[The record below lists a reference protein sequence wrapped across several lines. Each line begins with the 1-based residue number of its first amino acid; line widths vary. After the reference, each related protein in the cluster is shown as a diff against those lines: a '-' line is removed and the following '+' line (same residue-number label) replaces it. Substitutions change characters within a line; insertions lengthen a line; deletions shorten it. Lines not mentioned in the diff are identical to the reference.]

1 MARDTPTQLRWPPHH
16 HGPANQLS
24 FSSKWLDD
32 HHHGHRHQR
41 HRCGIKQPWLL
52 QGSISRDPTV
62 DVRGLALRVVDN
74 QENMER
80 KNCASCM
87 AIHIAGGKKGK
98 NPKAS
103 IKDYQGL
110 KPLWPVPRPK
120 SITPIQTHPKPTKI
134 NFWGMFSPAAL
145 QSPRRSRSSLLW
157 SLHFVAFAAAQSMP
171 HLSLLDRRWF
181 RWGSFRCF
189 EKCCSWRLGIWLIN
203 IDHGLSKV
211 ELLKWQLAIPMS
223 LSEFGK

>member
-1 MARDTPTQLRWPPHH
+1 MLVSSLWRLQNQSKKQNSWNPSNNRDQLLLCQGRFTCVARDTPTQLRWPPHH

-52 QGSISRDPTV
+52 QGSISRDATV

-87 AIHIAGGKKGK
+87 AIHIGGGKKGK

-103 IKDYQGL
+103 SKIIKAWNHSGL
-110 KPLWPVPRPK
+110 PDVPSPLHQSKLIQSPPK
-120 SITPIQTHPKPTKI
+120 STSEGCLVRLHC
-134 NFWGMFSPAAL
+134 N
-145 QSPRRSRSSLLW
+145 RRVDQGH
-157 SLHFVAFAAAQSMP
+157 HFF
-171 HLSLLDRRWF
+171 DRYT
-181 RWGSFRCF
+181 S
-189 EKCCSWRLGIWLIN
+189 
-203 IDHGLSKV
+203 
-211 ELLKWQLAIPMS
+211 
-223 LSEFGK
+223 